1 MATVLEASV
10 AVVDVIGAI
19 AFVYI
24 ASTLAKIARSVGGSI
39 DTANG
44 FLVLALAQ
52 VFATVA
58 ILSGG
63 RLAYTSYIA
72 TSVFSAAGFTIIFT
86 SRKKL
91 YTLTLPAL
99 LPILSD
105 TVAAATALVAS
116 YKFRGVAKILVA
128 SLSIGFIL
136 RLVSLFLLPASTGIL
151 LLVLGEY
158 SRSLAATVLAVY
170 YALPQGGR

>member
-1 MATVLEASV
+1 MATVLEVSV
-10 AVVDVIGAI
+10 AVVDLVGALAFAYI
-19 AFVYI
+19 AFV
-24 ASTLAKIARSVGGSI
+24 LARIARSIGGSI

-44 FLVLALAQ
+44 FIVLALAQ
-52 VFATVA
+52 VSATIA
-58 ILSGG
+58 ILSSG
-63 RLAYTSYIA
+63 RIAYTFYVA
-72 TSVFSAAGFTIIFT
+72 TSIFSAAGFTIIFT

-91 YTLTLPAL
+91 YTITLPAL

-105 TVAAATALVAS
+105 AIATVAALIAS
-116 YKFRGVAKILVA
+116 YRFRGVAKILVA

-136 RLVSLFLLPASTGIL
+136 RLASLFLLPSSSGVL

-158 SRSLAATVLAVY
+158 SRSIVATALAVF